1 MDGNNMRLDGD
12 REEVAFEPSMVEL
25 EDSLA
30 MKGER
35 EGRREWTLGSL
46 SAFWLG

>member
-12 REEVAFEPSMVEL
+12 REEVAFEPSVVEL

-35 EGRREWTLGSL
+35 ERRREWTLGPL

>member
-1 MDGNNMRLDGD
+1 MRLDGD
-12 REEVAFEPSMVEL
+12 REEVAFEPSVVEL

-35 EGRREWTLGSL
+35 EKEGENGL
-46 SAFWLG
+46 